1 MSDDKKVI
9 FSMSR
14 VSKIYS
20 STNKQVLKDIYLSF
34 FYGAKIGILGL
45 NGSGKSSLLK
55 IIAGVDKNY
64 QGDVVFASG
73 YTVGYLEQEPQ
84 LDESKTVIEVVREGV
99 AEIVAI
105 LDEFNKINDMF
116 GLPEVYEDADKM
128 QKLMDRQAELQDK
141 IDASG
146 AWELDTKLEIAMDA
160 LRTPDAD
167 TPIKV
172 LSGGE
177 KRRVALCRLLL
188 QQPDVL
194 LLDEP
199 TNHLDAESVLW
210 LEQHLQQYAGTVIA
224 VTHDRYF
231 LDNVAGWILELDRGE
246 GIPWKG
252 NYSSWLEQK
261 GKRLEQEEKVAS
273 KRRKTLERELE
284 WVRQG
289 AKGRQTKQKAR
300 LQNYDKLLNEDQ
312 KQLEE
317 KLEIYIPNGPRLGTN
332 VIDAKGVAK
341 AFGDKLLYDNLN
353 FTLPQAGIVGIIG
366 PNGAGKSTI
375 FRMIMGE
382 EKPDAGEF
390 TIGDTVKIAYVDQSH
405 SNIDPNK
412 SIWENFCDG
421 QELIMM
427 GGRQVNSRAYLSRF
441 NFGGSDQ
448 NKKVSTLSGGERNR
462 LHLAMTL
469 KEEGNVLLLDEP
481 TNDLD
486 INTLRALEEGLE
498 NFAGCAVVI
507 SHDRWFLDRIC
518 THILAFEG
526 NSEVYFFEGG
536 FSDYE
541 ENRKKRLG
549 TDITPKRIKYKK
561 LIRN

>member
-1 MSDDKKVI
+1 
-9 FSMSR
+9 MSR
-14 VSKIYS
+14 V
-20 STNKQVLKDIYLSF
+20 NKTYQGAQKPVLKDIYLSF

-45 NGSGKSSLLK
+45 NGSGKSTLLK
-55 IIAGVDKNY
+55 IIAGVDKSY
-64 QGDVVFASG
+64 QGDVVFSPG

-84 LDESKTVIEVVREGV
+84 LDESKTVIEIVREGV
-99 AEIVAI
+99 AETVAI
-105 LDEFNKINDMF
+105 LEEFNSLNDQFM
-116 GLPEVYEDADKM
+116 LPEVYEDADKM
-128 QKLMDRQAELQDK
+128 QKLMDRQADLQDK
-141 IDASG
+141 IDAAG

-160 LRTPDAD
+160 LRTPEAD
-167 TPIKV
+167 TPISV

-252 NYSSWLEQK
+252 NYSSWLDQK
-261 GKRLEQEEKVAS
+261 AKRLEQEEKTAS
-273 KRRKTLERELE
+273 KRRKTLERELD

-312 KQLEE
+312 KELDE
-317 KLEIYIPNGPRLGTN
+317 KLELYIPNGPRLGTN
-332 VIDAKGVAK
+332 VIEAKGVAK
-341 AFGDKLLYDNLN
+341 GFGDKLLYDNLN

-366 PNGAGKSTI
+366 PNGAGKTTI

-382 EKPDAGEF
+382 QQPDAGEF
-390 TIGDTVKIAYVDQSH
+390 VVGETVKIAYVDQSH
-405 SNIDPNK
+405 SNIDPDK
-412 SIWENFCDG
+412 TIWENFADG

-441 NFGGSDQ
+441 NFSGSDQ
-448 NKKVSTLSGGERNR
+448 NKKVSALSGGERNR
-462 LHLAMTL
+462 LHLAITL

-486 INTLRALEEGLE
+486 VNTLRALEEGLD
-498 NFAGCAVVI
+498 NFAGCGVII
-507 SHDRWFLDRIC
+507 SHDRWFLDRVC

-526 NSEVYFFEGG
+526 DSEVYFFEGS
-536 FSDYE
+536 FSEYE

-549 TDITPKRIKYKK
+549 GDLTPKRIKYRK
-561 LIRN
+561 LIR